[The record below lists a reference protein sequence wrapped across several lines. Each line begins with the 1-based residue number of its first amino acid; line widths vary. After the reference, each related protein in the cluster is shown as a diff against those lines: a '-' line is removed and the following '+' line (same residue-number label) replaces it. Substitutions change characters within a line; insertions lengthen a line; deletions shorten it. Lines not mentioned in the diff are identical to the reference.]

1 MDIEMSSEEFA
12 QLITDNLDYAPNRQ
26 QELVIGA
33 LARFCAPASAQES
46 VFLLNGYAG
55 TGKTSICGALVKALR
70 AVGLNAT
77 LLAPTGRAAKV
88 FSNYAGFPA
97 YTIHRKIYRYP
108 GIGDMSSAA
117 KGVLENKSHDTIFI
131 VDEASMISASGG
143 GDDLLQDLIQ
153 YVYTGENC
161 RLLLLGDTAQ
171 LPPVGS
177 AESPAMVP
185 DVLRGYGL
193 KVTHATLTETARQA
207 AHSGILYNATWL
219 RRAMRQDPIP
229 LPKLTTAPFNDIK
242 LISGE
247 DMPEELYTAYNRDG
261 LQESI
266 VITRSNMR
274 AGGFNREIRANV
286 LYLEQ
291 ELARGELLLVGKNNY
306 FWAEKVKEIEFIAN
320 GDVLEVQQVHATEE
334 KYGIRF
340 ADVRVSVPDTDIQF
354 DAKIFLDSLHNDS
367 AGMTAE
373 SLNQLYYG
381 IMEDPSLFDKFTPAD
396 ARLQALKKN
405 PCWNALQV
413 KYAYALTC
421 HKSQGGQWKNVFVDM
436 AYIPAEAMGM
446 EFYRWLYTAVT
457 RARKRLF
464 ILGAEQYES
473 N

>member
-1 MDIEMSSEEFA
+1 MDIEMSSDEFA

-26 QELVIGA
+26 QSLVIGA
-33 LARFCAPASAQES
+33 LARFCSPASAQES

-70 AVGLNAT
+70 SIGLSAM

-88 FSNYAGFPA
+88 FGNYAGHPA

-117 KGVLENKSHDTIFI
+117 KGVLENKSHDTVFI

-143 GDDLLQDLIQ
+143 EDLLQDLIQ
-153 YVYTGENC
+153 YVYTGDNC

-177 AESPAMVP
+177 PESPAMVP

-207 AHSGILYNATWL
+207 SHSGILYNATWL
-219 RRAMRQDPIP
+219 RRAMRKNPIP
-229 LPKLTTAPFNDIK
+229 LPELTISRFDDVKLV
-242 LISGE
+242 SGE
-247 DMPEELYTAYNRDG
+247 DMPEELYNAYNRDG

-306 FWAEKVKEIEFIAN
+306 YWAEKVKGIEFVAN
-320 GDVLEVQQVHATEE
+320 GDVLEVQQVYATEE
-334 KYGIRF
+334 KYGLRF
-340 ADVRVSVPDTDIQF
+340 ADVSVSVPDSDIQF

-367 AGMTAE
+367 AGMTSE
-373 SLNQLYYG
+373 SLDQLYYG
-381 IMEDPSLFDKFTPAD
+381 IMEDTSLFDNHTPAD
-396 ARLQALKKN
+396 ARLRALKKN
-405 PCWNALQV
+405 PYWNALQV

-421 HKSQGGQWKNVFVDM
+421 HKSQGGQWLNVFVDM
-436 AYIPAEAMGM
+436 AYIPPESMGL

-464 ILGAEQYES
+464 ILGADQYES
-473 N
+473 D

>member
-1 MDIEMSSEEFA
+1 MSVDEFA
-12 QLITDNLDYAPNRQ
+12 ILITDSLDYAPNRQ
-26 QELVIGA
+26 QILVIGA
-33 LARFCAPASAQES
+33 MARFCSPSASPES

-70 AVGLNAT
+70 SVGLNAV

-88 FSNYAGFPA
+88 FGNYAGFPA
-97 YTIHRKIYRYP
+97 CTIHRKIYRYP
-108 GIGDMSSAA
+108 GTPGLGSEA
-117 KGVLENKSHDTIFI
+117 KGIVENKYRDTIFI
-131 VDEASMISASGG
+131 VDEASMISAGEG

-177 AESPAMVP
+177 VASPAMVP
-185 DVLRGYGL
+185 DTLRSYGL
-193 KVTHATLTETARQA
+193 KVVHATLTETARQA
-207 AHSGILYNATWL
+207 SHSGILYNATWL
-219 RRAMRQDPIP
+219 RRAMRQNPIP
-229 LPKLTTAPFNDIK
+229 LPKLTVAPFADVK
-242 LISGE
+242 VISGE
-247 DMPEELYTAYNRDG
+247 DMPEELYSAYNRDG

-291 ELARGELLLVGKNNY
+291 ELAKGELLLVGKNNY
-306 FWAEKVKEIEFIAN
+306 FWADKVKGVEFIAN
-320 GDVLEVQQVHATEE
+320 GDVLEVQEVYATEE

-340 ADVRVSVPDTDIQF
+340 ADLRVSVPDTDIQF
-354 DAKIFLDSLHNDS
+354 DTKIFLDSLHNDAS
-367 AGMTAE
+367 GMTTE
-373 SLNQLYYG
+373 SMNKLYYG
-381 IMEDPSLFDKFTPAD
+381 IMDDPQLFDRFTPSE

-405 PCWNALQV
+405 PHWNALQV
-413 KYAYALTC
+413 KYAYSLTC
-421 HKSQGGQWKNVFVDM
+421 HKSQGGQWLNVFVDM
-436 AYIPAEAMGM
+436 AYIPSESMGL

-464 ILGAEQYES
+464 ILGAEQYAS
-473 N
+473 Q